1 MVFCFLVFSLFI
13 SIIFFDSLRALH
25 FVARHGHVE
34 CMATLL
40 ELGADVTAEDFYGWQ
55 AIHEATLN
63 GHAECL
69 ALLLEHGAK
78 VDAAAY
84 NNNGPNTP
92 LHYAARHG
100 HVRCVELLL
109 THGADWKC
117 SNKYGETPL
126 HCTAMRG
133 HVDCMLALVQA
144 GMYCLHI
151 LHLLRMCQL
160 VHSPPFMH

>member
-1 MVFCFLVFSLFI
+1 
-13 SIIFFDSLRALH
+13 
-25 FVARHGHVE
+25 
-34 CMATLL
+34 MATLL

-133 HVDCMLALVQA
+133 HVDCMLALVHA
-144 GMYCLHI
+144 GMYYLHI
-151 LHLLRMCQL
+151 LHLLRMCEL

>member
-1 MVFCFLVFSLFI
+1 MRFLFFSPFLFQL
-13 SIIFFDSLRALH
+13 SFFDSLRALH
-25 FVARHGHVE
+25 FAARHGHLE

-40 ELGADVTAEDFYGWQ
+40 ELGADSTAEDFYGWQ
-55 AIHEATLN
+55 AIHEAALN

-69 ALLLEHGAK
+69 ALLLEHGSK
-78 VDAAAY
+78 VDATAY

-109 THGADWKC
+109 MHGADWKS
-117 SNKYGETPL
+117 SNKYGENPL

-133 HVDCMLALVQA
+133 HVDCMLALVHA
-144 GMYCLHI
+144 GTYCVHI
-151 LHLLRMCQL
+151 LHL
-160 VHSPPFMH
+160 